1 LVSQAGRVTRS
12 AHLKN
17 ALVQLGP
24 WQEQNDLVVD
34 MAWLTTV
41 LQERIGSIAWKE
53 AADDVERLLKPVERK
68 MP

>member
-1 LVSQAGRVTRS
+1 
-12 AHLKN
+12 
-17 ALVQLGP
+17 
-24 WQEQNDLVVD
+24 